1 MKLLLDTH
9 TLLWFLGGDDRL
21 SRPAR
26 DAIEDLGNVR
36 LYSIAGAWE
45 MAIKVSLGK
54 LRLSTAF
61 DELIPHQLTANRI
74 DLLPVSPEH
83 LSTLLTLPF
92 HHRDPFDRMF
102 VAQASVEGA
111 LLVSADAALD
121 AYGIERLW

>member
-1 MKLLLDTH
+1 VKLLLDTH

-36 LYSIAGAWE
+36 LYSVAGAWE

-61 DELIPHQLTANRI
+61 DDLIPHQLAANRI
-74 DLLPVSPEH
+74 ALLPVSPEH
-83 LSTLLTLPF
+83 LSTLVTLPF

-102 VAQASVEGA
+102 VAQAAVEGA